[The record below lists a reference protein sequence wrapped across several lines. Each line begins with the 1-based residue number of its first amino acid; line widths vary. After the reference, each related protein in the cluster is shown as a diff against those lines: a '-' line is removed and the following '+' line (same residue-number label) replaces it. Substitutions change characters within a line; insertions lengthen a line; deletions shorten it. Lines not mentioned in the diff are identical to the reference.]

1 MTRLIMTENRSE
13 RLPTIVIVESR
24 VADFHLLSSLRST
37 SNIHVA
43 LSLSRTGKE
52 AVLESSGV
60 VVDLGVLELASDVGD
75 TNGGGGLAVDRA
87 TSKTILVR
95 CSSDRLGDRCRCQNM
110 RNGLSQR
117 THEGKRGNT
126 KSAPAKVSGYRSEK
140 MRFWPKSGRPGTT
153 GWVGQ

>member
-75 TNGGGGLAVDRA
+75 TNGGGGLQWIVQHQKQSWYA
-87 TSKTILVR
+87 
-95 CSSDRLGDRCRCQNM
+95 
-110 RNGLSQR
+110 
-117 THEGKRGNT
+117 
-126 KSAPAKVSGYRSEK
+126 APRIG
-140 MRFWPKSGRPGTT
+140 
-153 GWVGQ
+153 